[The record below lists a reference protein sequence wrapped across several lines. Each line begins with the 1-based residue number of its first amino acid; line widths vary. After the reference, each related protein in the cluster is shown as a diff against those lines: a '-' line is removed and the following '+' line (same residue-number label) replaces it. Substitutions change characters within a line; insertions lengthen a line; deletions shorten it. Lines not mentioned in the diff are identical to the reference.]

1 MAGMIVNQRSY
12 YRGKEEVS
20 VLLKCQHDE
29 GDIAIFLPCL
39 FYSSIYIYIRIIYPT
54 TGPCFWS
61 LLSPAPFD
69 RSATFYSTARPW
81 SNLSVGIRDEASASI
96 RSFIQNFH
104 FMEILSST
112 IVVTISRGYKLIDK
126 NIVVM
131 YTATISN
138 SCVILFLEREQ

>member
-39 FYSSIYIYIRIIYPT
+39 FYSSIYIYIYVLYIQPPDPVSGRFFRQHLSIALQLSIPRLGRGLIYPLESET
-54 TGPCFWS
+54 KHR
-61 LLSPAPFD
+61 LRL
-69 RSATFYSTARPW
+69 
-81 SNLSVGIRDEASASI
+81 V
-96 RSFIQNFH
+96 RSFKIFISWR
-104 FMEILSST
+104 FFT